1 MIFAG
6 LRHLDGEA
14 LALVRRGEAD
24 AADAA
29 DAAEVVMVLA
39 VDAATARRLSRL
51 ALGDAVTVT
60 PHGSIRTSRGRSR

>member
-1 MIFAG
+1 MTFAG
-6 LRHLDGEA
+6 LRDLDGEA
-14 LALVRRGEAD
+14 LALVRRGE
-24 AADAA
+24 ADAA

-51 ALGDAVTVT
+51 APGDAVTVT